1 MAAVNDANRKTGLIL
16 ELLLCFNVSL
26 SIFMYPTLNMYLCR
40 GYATFI
46 IGLIINLTQS
56 SIIVVKISSSIRV
69 VILSL
74 LSEQPAL
81 PVRLTSHTWDQNL
94 FSLRPFYL
102 THHNHQQLNQMR
114 CNPNFYRGPG
124 CHYYSY

>member
-40 GYATFI
+40 VYATFI

-56 SIIVVKISSSIRV
+56 SIIVVKNIIFYTGGNTITFIRTTCSTGTSDQPYLGSKSV
-69 VILSL
+69 FTATILSN
-74 LSEQPAL
+74 
-81 PVRLTSHTWDQNL
+81 TS
-94 FSLRPFYL
+94 
-102 THHNHQQLNQMR
+102 
-114 CNPNFYRGPG
+114 
-124 CHYYSY
+124 